1 MASRKSILMLGGL
14 RQRVIAL
21 EKARELGFRTALCD
35 YLPDNPGRYAADA
48 LYQVSTTVR
57 EAAFE

>member
-1 MASRKSILMLGGL
+1 MLGGL
-14 RQRVIAL
+14 RQQVIAL

-48 LYQVSTTVR
+48 FYQVSTTVR
-57 EAAFE
+57 ETAFE